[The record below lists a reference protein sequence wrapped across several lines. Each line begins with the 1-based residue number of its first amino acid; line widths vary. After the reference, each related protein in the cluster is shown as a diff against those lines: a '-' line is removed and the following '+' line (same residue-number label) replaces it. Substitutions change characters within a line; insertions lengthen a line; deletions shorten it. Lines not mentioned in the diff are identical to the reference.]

1 MFRKSVRVRDYM
13 IRRPVLVQ
21 TDTDIFEAIRQI
33 INHRISGVTVVDEHR
48 TPVGILSELDC
59 LRAILSGSYYGEDQ
73 GLLKVE
79 DYMTSPVESIHI
91 DENIIDVAKSMLDH
105 KRRRRPVVDENGHL
119 IGQVTCRALLK
130 AIRDM
135 DIPDR
140 KPA

>member
-59 LRAILSGSYYGEDQ
+59 LGAILSGSYYGVEQ
-73 GLLKVE
+73 GVMRVE
-79 DYMTSPVESIHI
+79 DHMTSPVESIHI

-119 IGQVTCRALLK
+119 VGQVTCRALLK

-135 DIPDR
+135 DIPDH
-140 KPA
+140 KPT